1 MKIQQGFTLIEL
13 MISLVLALL
22 IIAAVVQVYIISTKT
37 ATMQQ
42 AASGI
47 LDNNVFGL
55 QQVEQRLRMAG
66 LGLGSVSKHSSAES
80 GILITPRDVP
90 PPSPLKN
97 MKINVMTEQQLDNSV
112 SNINGMYSDQLT
124 IQYRAPMDMRD
135 CEGNLAL
142 GPREAITDQS
152 ADNRDYRKVD
162 GQVIV
167 ERYYVYNNGG
177 RLQLRCD
184 AGRYVTE
191 TIVAEHPDDTIK
203 RIQAKYQG
211 KENAVYAITPAY
223 EFSGIER
230 NDSSRTPAGVLIA
243 DGIDIFKVQLAVAD
257 GDNTRYLLLQ
267 EYKDPSGSFVDKAI
281 VGVKLGIIT
290 SGDIPLPTAEAA
302 TNPSYI
308 LFGKERTLKSNVS
321 KNQVRRV
328 YESSVMLRNSR
339 DRK

>member
-1 MKIQQGFTLIEL
+1 MKTQQGFTMIEL

-55 QQVEQRLRMAG
+55 QQVEQRLRVAG
-66 LGLGSVSKHSSAES
+66 LGLGRTSKNSAVDS

-90 PPSPLKN
+90 PPSPLRG
-97 MKINVMTEQQLDNSV
+97 MDIRVMTEQQLDNSV
-112 SNINGMYSDQLT
+112 SNVEGMYSDQLT

-142 GPREAITDQS
+142 GPREAITDKS
-152 ADNRDYRKVD
+152 ADRTDYKKVD

-167 ERYYVYNNGG
+167 ERYYVYNNKG

-191 TIVAEHPDDTIK
+191 TITAEHPEKTIK
-203 RIQAKYQG
+203 RIQTTYNNKDNSA
-211 KENAVYAITPAY
+211 YAITAPY
-223 EFSGIER
+223 EFSGIAKPSGR
-230 NDSSRTPAGVLIA
+230 QTGVLVA
-243 DGIDIFKVQLAVAD
+243 DGIDLFKVQLAVAD
-257 GDNTRYLLLQ
+257 GDNTRYFLLH
-267 EYKDPSGSFVDKAI
+267 EYKDPKGAFVNKAI

-302 TNPSYI
+302 ATPSYI
-308 LFGKERTLKSNVS
+308 LFGKEQTLKANVS
-321 KNQVRRV
+321 KNQVRHV
-328 YESSVMLRNSR
+328 YESNVMLRNSR
-339 DRK
+339 NRK